1 MTADQYMKILQESLL
16 STIHDHSL
24 SVCDV
29 IFMHDNDSKH
39 TAKLTSRWL
48 ASQKLSVMPW
58 PANSPDMNPA
68 EYVWDCIKMRVGAL
82 RLHPRNLDELW
93 EAVQWEWGK
102 LDPEFVESLYE
113 SMPLRVCALRE
124 VRGSYMSLNKVTF
137 RLTFPHQKKQQFLL
151 LLFPRLA

>member
-1 MTADQYMKILQESLL
+1 
-16 STIHDHSL
+16 
-24 SVCDV
+24 
-29 IFMHDNDSKH
+29 MHDNDPKL

-68 EYVWDCIKMRVGAL
+68 EHVWDRIKMRVGAL

-113 SMPLRVCALRE
+113 SMPLCMHKLECRNSD
-124 VRGSYMSLNKVTF
+124 GSEKGRNKVMIRILF
-137 RLTFPHQKKQQFLL
+137 NLTYSFNRASV
-151 LLFPRLA
+151 LFTNPYPSFVKDVLP